1 MDETKIPGERKRC
14 VHCLGNTVGYSRDD
28 DGKYFFRCVD
38 CGAQGPHAP
47 SIELA
52 AMGWDTR
59 FRETTESLQ
68 TASKVIKQ
76 CESCGGMFSDLG
88 YYWLP
93 RIAYCPICG
102 AKVAYT
108 PLPEGVEAE

>member
-1 MDETKIPGERKRC
+1 MKRRFRANANAASIAWAILWDIPGMMT
-14 VHCLGNTVGYSRDD
+14 GST
-28 DGKYFFRCVD
+28 FFRCVD

-59 FRETTESLQ
+59 FRGTTEILQ

-76 CESCGGMFSDLG
+76 CESCGSMFSDLG
-88 YYWLP
+88 YHWLP

-102 AKVAYT
+102 AKVAYM
-108 PLPEGVEAE
+108 PLPDGVEAE